1 MRQIDVGNIIH
12 PTDPN
17 GLVVVAQ
24 VEPISLIFTLPQSE
38 LPRIQAQMAKGPLTV
53 IAYSQDDKIKL
64 DEGKLLLVNNQIA
77 QTTGTIQLKA
87 TFPNAAHRLWPGQL
101 VNARLLVDTRKDGLT
116 IAAPAVQQGQTGSY
130 VYVISPDGK
139 AEVRPVTVAQIS
151 EGQALIDSGL
161 KANET
166 VVVDGQYRL
175 SAGQPRAGAPRQGRA
190 GSRLAKR
197 GREGNPVNFS
207 APFIRRPIA
216 TILLMAGIAAVR
228 PRDLPSA
235 ARRGAAQRQLPDDP
249 GHRPV
254 ARRRSANHGVDRGDA
269 ARAADGPDPR
279 RHPAHL
285 DERAGRHLGHRA
297 IRARPH
303 RRQRGGRR
311 PGGHQ
316 RGKSLPADQ
325 HPVSADDPEG
335 ESGRDAGPASRAH
348 APTRLPLTTI
358 DAYAENILLPK
369 ISQIPGVGLVG
380 IGGQQKPAI
389 RVQVNPQALAA
400 RGIGLE
406 DVRSVI
412 AQANVDLP
420 KGTLN
425 SPRQTYTLNTNDQL
439 LKPDAYDALIV
450 AYRNGSPVRIR
461 DIGKAIE
468 GPENDLLAG
477 WYNKQRAVI
486 LAIQRVPGANVIETV
501 DRVKALLPQL
511 EASLPPAIKVTIA
524 ADRTTTIRAAVADVQ
539 FTLLLTVALVVMV
552 IFLFL
557 RNLWATV
564 IPAVTVPLSLIG
576 TFAVL
581 YVLGYSLDNLSLMAL
596 SIAVGFVVD
605 DAVVVIEN
613 IVRHLEQGLSP
624 MEAALKGSR
633 EIGFTIIS
641 ITLSLIAVFIPLFL
655 MGGYVGKLFQEFA
668 VTISVSLLLSLVIS
682 LTLTPMMCARLLKD
696 EAHRQ
701 HGRLYR
707 FFERGFDN
715 LLALYEHGLKIVL
728 RHRFITLMVMLGTI
742 ALTGYL
748 YVVIP
753 KGFFPQQDTGQIVGI
768 TEAAEDISFPAMA
781 QRQQALVDI
790 LLKDPAIDSVSNY
803 IGPGGPTATL
813 NQGRVFIAL
822 KPASQRD
829 ASADQVINRLRP
841 QLARIQGITLYMQAA
856 QDITIGARLSK
867 TQYQYTLTDADSTEL
882 AHWSAIF
889 VDKMKGIPG
898 VIDVASDQ
906 ANGGPMLNVTVNRE
920 VASSFGIL
928 PSTIDNVLDDA
939 FGQRIVS
946 TIFTQLN
953 QYHVVLE
960 VDPRFQ
966 YSPQALR
973 DIYLNSS
980 GGQQV
985 PLSTLVNSDIK
996 PAPIVVN
1003 HQGLFPSVTIS
1014 FNLVP
1019 GMALGDAVAA
1029 IQQIEK
1035 QTGKPASLATSF
1047 QGNAQAFQA
1056 SLVGN
1061 AAADRGGADRDL
1073 HHPGRPL

>member
-1 MRQIDVGNIIH
+1 M
-12 PTDPN
+12 
-17 GLVVVAQ
+17 
-24 VEPISLIFTLPQSE
+24 
-38 LPRIQAQMAKGPLTV
+38 
-53 IAYSQDDKIKL
+53 
-64 DEGKLLLVNNQIA
+64 
-77 QTTGTIQLKA
+77 
-87 TFPNAAHRLWPGQL
+87 
-101 VNARLLVDTRKDGLT
+101 
-116 IAAPAVQQGQTGSY
+116 
-130 VYVISPDGK
+130 
-139 AEVRPVTVAQIS
+139 
-151 EGQALIDSGL
+151 
-161 KANET
+161 
-166 VVVDGQYRL
+166 
-175 SAGQPRAGAPRQGRA
+175 
-190 GSRLAKR
+190 
-197 GREGNPVNFS
+197 NFS

-216 TILLMAGIAAVR
+216 TILLMAGLLLCGLATYPLLPVAALPNVNYPTILVTAQLPGADPQTMASTVATPLEQQMGQIPGVTQLTSTSALGVTSVTVQFELSRTVDSAAVDVLAAINAAS
-228 PRDLPSA
+228 PYLPTNIPYPPTIRKVNPA
-235 ARRGAAQRQLPDDP
+235 ET
-249 GHRPV
+249 PV
-254 ARRRSANHGVDRGDA
+254 LLLALSSD
-269 ARAADGPDPR
+269 
-279 RHPAHL
+279 
-285 DERAGRHLGHRA
+285 
-297 IRARPH
+297 
-303 RRQRGGRR
+303 
-311 PGGHQ
+311 
-316 RGKSLPADQ
+316 
-325 HPVSADDPEG
+325 
-335 ESGRDAGPASRAH
+335 
-348 APTRLPLTTI
+348 TLPLTTI

-369 ISQIPGVGLVG
+369 ISQISGVGLVG

-400 RGIGLE
+400 RGIGIE
-406 DVRSVI
+406 DVRNVV

-468 GPENDLLAG
+468 APENDLLAG
-477 WYNKQRAVI
+477 WYNTQRAVI

-581 YVLGYSLDNLSLMAL
+581 YALGYSLDNLSLMAL

-633 EIGFTIIS
+633 EIGFTIVS

-668 VTISVSLLLSLVIS
+668 VTISVSLLISLVVS

-707 FFERGFDN
+707 LCERGFDG
-715 LLALYEHGLKIVL
+715 LLALYERGLKIVL
-728 RHRFITLMVMLGTI
+728 RHRFVTLMAMLGTV

-822 KPASQRD
+822 KPHDQRD
-829 ASADQVINRLRP
+829 VSADQVINRLRP
-841 QLARIQGITLYMQAA
+841 QLARIQGIALYMQAA
-856 QDITIGARLSK
+856 QDITIGARLTK

-889 VDKMKGIPG
+889 VDKMKGVPG

-946 TIFTQLN
+946 TIFTPLN

-980 GGQQV
+980 AGQQV
-985 PLSTLVNSDIK
+985 PLSTLVNSDIR

-1014 FNLVP
+1014 FNLRP
-1019 GMALGDAVAA
+1019 GVALGDAVAA
-1029 IQQIEK
+1029 IQRIEK

-1056 SLVGN
+1056 SLSGMPLLIGAALVVIYIILGVLYESAIHPITILSTLPSAGIGALLLLMAVHMDLSVIAMIGIILLIGIVKKNGIMLVDFALEVERSEGLGPEESIYRACIMRFRPILMTTMAALLGGVPLMLGTGTGSEIRQPLGYAIVGGLLLSQVLTLYTTPVVFLYLDRL
-1061 AAADRGGADRDL
+1061 AGRWRSPRPAGGKGSPLAADRLPAE
-1073 HHPGRPL
+1073 

>member
-1 MRQIDVGNIIH
+1 M
-12 PTDPN
+12 
-17 GLVVVAQ
+17 
-24 VEPISLIFTLPQSE
+24 
-38 LPRIQAQMAKGPLTV
+38 
-53 IAYSQDDKIKL
+53 
-64 DEGKLLLVNNQIA
+64 
-77 QTTGTIQLKA
+77 
-87 TFPNAAHRLWPGQL
+87 
-101 VNARLLVDTRKDGLT
+101 
-116 IAAPAVQQGQTGSY
+116 
-130 VYVISPDGK
+130 
-139 AEVRPVTVAQIS
+139 
-151 EGQALIDSGL
+151 
-161 KANET
+161 
-166 VVVDGQYRL
+166 
-175 SAGQPRAGAPRQGRA
+175 
-190 GSRLAKR
+190 
-197 GREGNPVNFS
+197 NFS
-207 APFIRRPIA
+207 APFINRPIA
-216 TILLMAGIAAVR
+216 TILLMAGLLLCGLATYRLLPVAALPNVNYPTILITAQLPGADPQTMASTVATPLEQQLSQIPGVTQLTSTSALGVTSVTVQFELARTVDSAAVDVLAAINAAS
-228 PRDLPSA
+228 PYLPTNIPYPPTIRKVNPAETPVLLLALTSDT
-235 ARRGAAQRQLPDDP
+235 LPM
-249 GHRPV
+249 
-254 ARRRSANHGVDRGDA
+254 
-269 ARAADGPDPR
+269 
-279 RHPAHL
+279 
-285 DERAGRHLGHRA
+285 
-297 IRARPH
+297 
-303 RRQRGGRR
+303 
-311 PGGHQ
+311 
-316 RGKSLPADQ
+316 
-325 HPVSADDPEG
+325 
-335 ESGRDAGPASRAH
+335 
-348 APTRLPLTTI
+348 TTV

-369 ISQIPGVGLVG
+369 IAQISGVGLVG
-380 IGGQQKPAI
+380 IGGQVKPAI

-468 GPENDLLAG
+468 GPENNLLAG

-486 LAIQRVPGANVIETV
+486 LAIQRVPGANVIDTV
-501 DRVKALLPQL
+501 DRIKALLPQL

-581 YVLGYSLDNLSLMAL
+581 YALGYSLDNLSLMAL

-624 MEAALKGSR
+624 MEAALKGSK

-707 FFERGFDN
+707 LSERGFDG

-768 TEAAEDISFPAMA
+768 TEAAQDISFAAMV
-781 QRQQALVDI
+781 QRQQALVDV
-790 LLKDPAIDSVSNY
+790 LLKDPAIESVSNY

-813 NQGRVFIAL
+813 NQGRVFIVL
-822 KPASQRD
+822 KPGNQRD

-841 QLARIQGITLYMQAA
+841 QLAKIQGIALYMQAA
-856 QDITIGARLSK
+856 QDITIGARLTK

-882 AHWSAIF
+882 AHWAAIF
-889 VDKMKGIPG
+889 VEKMKAIPG
-898 VIDVASDQ
+898 ITDVASDQ
-906 ANGGPMLNVTVNRE
+906 ANSGPMLNVTVNRE

-928 PSTIDNVLDDA
+928 PSTIDNALDDA
-939 FGQRIVS
+939 YGQRIVS
-946 TIFTQLN
+946 TIFSPLN

-966 YSPQALR
+966 YGPQALK

-985 PLSTLVNSDIK
+985 PLSTLVNSTIK
-996 PAPIVVN
+996 PAPIVIN
-1003 HQGLFPSVTIS
+1003 HQGMFPSVTVS
-1014 FNLVP
+1014 FNLQP
-1019 GMALGDAVAA
+1019 GVALGDAVAA

-1035 QTGKPASLATSF
+1035 QTGKPLSLATSF

-1056 SLVGN
+1056 SLSGTPLLIGAALIVIYIILGVLYESAIHPITILSTLPSAGIGALLLLMAVHMDLSVIAMIGIILLIGIVKKNGIMLVDFALEVERSEGLGPEESIYRACIMRFRPILMTTMAALLGGVPLMLGTGTGSEIRQPLGYAIVGGLALSQVLTLYTTPVVFLYLDRFIRRSRSPHPAKGN
-1061 AAADRGGADRDL
+1061 DAVRTAAEQPAAE
-1073 HHPGRPL
+1073 